1 MKAEAERLGRTGVS
15 LQSMARNGA
24 GSSSATVGHENADGR
39 GAFVIVCDH
48 ASNRFPPEFGF
59 LGLSPEER
67 EAHIAWDPGAL
78 GVSQHLSRLLDAP
91 LVYGSVSRLIIDCN
105 RDPGAP
111 DAIVEKS
118 VVSGIAIPGNAAL
131 PESERRR
138 RITTVHQ
145 PFHRAIDELVEAR
158 LNAGR
163 VTALIAVH
171 SFTPVLGGVARPWEI
186 GILFDQNHRLADLLI
201 GGLKASGLNVGV
213 NQPYSP
219 ADRVYYTLSRHAE
232 ARGLDCV
239 MIEIRNDLIRT
250 QSSEAGWAERIAGII
265 SETTTASLED
275 HSTALR
281 SDGRAARRA

>member
-1 MKAEAERLGRTGVS
+1 
-15 LQSMARNGA
+15 MARDGA
-24 GSSSATVGHENADGR
+24 GSGFAAVGRENADGR

-59 LGLSPEER
+59 LGLSPAER

-78 GVSQHLSRLLDAP
+78 GVAQHLSRLLDAP
-91 LVYGSVSRLIIDCN
+91 LVYGKVSRLIIDCN

-118 VVSGIAIPGNAAL
+118 VVSGVAIPGNAAL
-131 PESERRR
+131 PDSERRR
-138 RITTVHQ
+138 RIATVHE
-145 PFHRAIDELVEAR
+145 PFHRAIDDLVEAR

-171 SFTPVLGGVARPWEI
+171 SFTPALGGIERPWEI
-186 GILFDQNHRLADLLI
+186 GILFDRSRHLADLLI

-232 ARGLDCV
+232 ARGLDCA
-239 MIEIRNDLIRT
+239 MIEIRNDLVRAAA
-250 QSSEAGWAERIAGII
+250 SEMEWANRIAAIVSAANLTSI
-265 SETTTASLED
+265 KD
-275 HSTALR
+275 IHSTGSR
-281 SDGRAARRA
+281 SQGRAARRA

>member
-1 MKAEAERLGRTGVS
+1 
-15 LQSMARNGA
+15 MARDGA
-24 GSSSATVGHENADGR
+24 GSGFAAVGRENADGR

-59 LGLSPEER
+59 LGLSPAER

-78 GVSQHLSRLLDAP
+78 GVAQHLSRLLDAP
-91 LVYGSVSRLIIDCN
+91 LVYGKVSRLIIDCN

-138 RITTVHQ
+138 RVTTVHE

-171 SFTPVLGGVARPWEI
+171 SFTPVLAGIARPWEI
-186 GILFDQNHRLADLLI
+186 GILFDRNRRLADVLI
-201 GGLKASGLNVGV
+201 DGLGAGGLNVGI

-232 ARGLDCV
+232 AHGLDCV

-250 QSSEAGWAERIAGII
+250 QDSEAEWAGRIAKII
-265 SETTTASLED
+265 SDTRSASFKD
-275 HSTALR
+275 AHSTASR

>member
-1 MKAEAERLGRTGVS
+1 
-15 LQSMARNGA
+15 MARNGA
-24 GSSSATVGHENADGR
+24 GHASAAVGRENADGR

-59 LGLSPEER
+59 LGLSPAER

-78 GVSQHLSRLLDAP
+78 GVAQHLSRLLDAP
-91 LVYGSVSRLIIDCN
+91 LVYSNVSRLIIDCN
-105 RDPGAP
+105 RQPEAF

-138 RITTVHQ
+138 RLATVHE
-145 PFHRAIDELVEAR
+145 PFHRAVDELVEAR

-163 VTALIAVH
+163 ATALIAIH
-171 SFTPVLGGVARPWEI
+171 SFTPVLGGISRPWEI
-186 GILFDQNHRLADLLI
+186 GVLFDRDRRLADMLI
-201 GGLKASGLNVGV
+201 TGLKAEGLNVGV

-232 ARGLDCV
+232 ARGLDCA

-250 QSSEAGWAERIAGII
+250 QDAEGEWAERIAGI
-265 SETTTASLED
+265 ASAAD
-275 HSTALR
+275 CAGINDMHSTASR
-281 SDGRAARRA
+281 GEGHAARRA